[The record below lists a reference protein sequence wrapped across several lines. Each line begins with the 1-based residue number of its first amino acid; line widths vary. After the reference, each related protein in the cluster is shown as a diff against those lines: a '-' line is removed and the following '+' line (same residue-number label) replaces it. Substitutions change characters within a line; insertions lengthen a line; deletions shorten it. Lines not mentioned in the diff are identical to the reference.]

1 MAFATNP
8 IRVSIIGDLFMR
20 GETFAAALKETGG
33 ARFDV
38 TVHENEWP
46 VAPFEPPRDGIKE
59 YQGRDDE
66 TINQIGDAEV
76 LILHMA
82 PLTRAVFE
90 QCPNLK
96 LVGIARA
103 GIVNIDRQAASDH
116 GVQIVNAPGRNA
128 SAVAEF
134 TIGAILAQTRLFTAG
149 HTSLSQGQW
158 RGDLY
163 RADRTGQELS
173 QMTVG
178 LIGYGAIGPRV
189 ARLLVPFGSRIL
201 FNDPYV
207 EQSDEDRA
215 LGIEKCD
222 FQTVLTTSDVV
233 SMHPRVTDE
242 TRGMMDAR
250 AFAMM
255 KPGSY
260 FINTARGPL
269 MDEMALAEALRSGH
283 LAGAAVDTFD
293 PEPPDPDHPLFNLPN
308 ITLTPHIAG
317 ASVYVST
324 YAAQMIAADIDNFVE
339 GRPLT
344 NPC

>member
-1 MAFATNP
+1 MSFATSP
-8 IRVSIIGDLFMR
+8 IKVSIIGDLFMR
-20 GETFAAALKETGG
+20 AQTFAEALMSHGG
-33 ARFDV
+33 DRFDII
-38 TVHENEWP
+38 VHENQWP
-46 VAPFEPPRDGIKE
+46 VAPFDPPRDGIKE
-59 YQGRDDE
+59 YQGQDEE
-66 TINQIGDAEV
+66 TIKQIGDAEILV
-76 LILHMA
+76 LHMA

-96 LVGIARA
+96 LIGISRA
-103 GIVNIDRQAASDH
+103 GTVNIDRQAAKDH

-134 TIGAILAQTRLFTAG
+134 TIGAILAQTRLFTVG
-149 HTSLSQGQW
+149 HTSLSQGEW

-173 QMTVG
+173 QMSVG

-189 ARLLVPFGSRIL
+189 ARLLVPFGPRIM
-201 FNDPYV
+201 FDDPYV
-207 EQSDEDRA
+207 EQTDEDRA

-222 FQTVLTTSDVV
+222 FETLLATCDVV

-242 TRGMMDAR
+242 TRGMMNAQ

-269 MDEMALAEALRSGH
+269 MDEFALADALKSGH
-283 LAGAAVDTFD
+283 LAGASIDTFD
-293 PEPPDPDHPLFNLPN
+293 PEPPDPSHPLFALPN

-324 YAAQMIAADIDNFVE
+324 FAAQVIAKDIGNFVHS
-339 GRPLT
+339 RPLN
-344 NPC
+344 NPS

>member
-1 MAFATNP
+1 MPFATSP
-8 IRVSIIGDLFMR
+8 IKVSIIGDLFMR
-20 GETFAAALKETGG
+20 GETFAAALKKNDGE
-33 ARFDV
+33 RFDV

-59 YQGRDDE
+59 YQGQDGE
-66 TINQIGDAEV
+66 TIKQIGDAEI

-103 GIVNIDRQAASDH
+103 GIVNIDRQAAKDH

-134 TIGAILAQTRLFTAG
+134 TIGAILAQTRLFTVG
-149 HTSLSQGQW
+149 HASLSQGQW

-173 QMTVG
+173 QMSVG

-189 ARLLVPFGSRIL
+189 ARLLVPFGPRIM
-201 FNDPYV
+201 FDDPYV
-207 EQSDEDRA
+207 DITEEDIA

-222 FQTVLTTSDVV
+222 FKTLLTLCDVV

-242 TRGMMDAR
+242 TRGMMNAQ

-269 MDEMALAEALRSGH
+269 MDEMALADALRSGH
-283 LAGAAVDTFD
+283 LAGAAIDTFD
-293 PEPPDPDHPLFNLPN
+293 PEPPKPDHPLFALPN

-324 YAAQMIAADIDNFVE
+324 FAAELIATDIGKFVRGE
-339 GRPLT
+339 PLT